1 MPTKQSKSRPPLMTG
16 IRVLDLSRLV
26 AGNVLSAALA
36 DLGAE
41 VIKVE
46 TPRGGDELR
55 AWRTDGVST
64 HWKAYARGKK
74 SLAIDLR
81 TTSGKDILLRLI
93 GRSDALVENFRP
105 GTLEKMGL
113 GPDVLHAVN
122 PRLILARIS
131 GWGQSGPWR
140 HRPGFG
146 SLVEGLSG
154 FAAMNGFAD
163 REPVLPPFPL
173 ADSVTGLYGAL
184 GIVAALRQVEA
195 TGAGRILDLSL
206 FDGVFSVLGPL
217 ALDHQVSGRVP
228 LRQGSRAPSHAPRNV
243 YRTADNR
250 WVALS
255 AGMQVSVER
264 LFSALGRPEL
274 SRDSRFSTPAAR
286 QANVD
291 ALDDLIAA
299 AIATRDLEANLAL
312 FEEADVTAGAVLDA
326 TQLVGHPYLRERG
339 ALVEVPDAELGSAL
353 VHAPAI
359 RFEDGSPSPISG
371 PAPAL
376 GEHSRE
382 ILRDLLG
389 LSEEE
394 VQELLDAGVIST
406 PAAATNGT
414 NAA

>member
-1 MPTKQSKSRPPLMTG
+1 MEG
-16 IRVLDLSRLV
+16 VRVLDLSRLV
-26 AGNVLSAALA
+26 AGNVLSVALA

-74 SLAIDLR
+74 SLAVDLR
-81 TTSGKDILLRLI
+81 SEEGKSVLLRLVAK
-93 GRSDALVENFRP
+93 SDALVENFRP

-113 GPDVLHAVN
+113 GPEVLHGAN
-122 PRLILARIS
+122 PRLVIARIS
-131 GWGQSGPWR
+131 GWGQTGPWR
-140 HRPGFG
+140 HKPGFG

-195 TGAGRILDLSL
+195 GGAGRTLDLSL
-206 FDGVFSVLGPL
+206 FDSVLSVLGPL
-217 ALDHQVSGRVP
+217 ALDHQVTGRAPV
-228 LRQGSRAPSHAPRNV
+228 RQGSRAPSHAPRNV
-243 YRTADNR
+243 YRTADDR
-250 WVALS
+250 WIAIS
-255 AGMQVSVER
+255 AGMQGSVER
-264 LFSALGRPEL
+264 LFDALGQPEL
-274 SRDSRFSTPAAR
+274 INDSRFSTPGAR

-291 ALDDLIAA
+291 ALDALIGTV
-299 AIATRDLEANLAL
+299 IATRDLEANLAL
-312 FEEADVTAGAVLDA
+312 FDASDVTAGAVLDA
-326 TQLVGHPYLRERG
+326 TQLWQHPYVRERG
-339 ALVEVPDAELGSAL
+339 ALVEIADEELGSAL

-359 RFEDGSPSPISG
+359 RFEDGDPTPISS

-376 GEHSRE
+376 GEHGEE

-389 LSEEE
+389 LPEDE
-394 VQELLDAGVIST
+394 VQQLLGTRVVTI
-406 PAAATNGT
+406 PATGTGRTVAA
-414 NAA
+414 